1 MNHAIAN
8 LRLMTVR
15 LILACIA
22 ISAMPS
28 KAQDGRWTQR
38 PIKLVVTFPPGGTSD
53 LVARL
58 IAPKLSVALGQ
69 QVVVENRPG
78 AGGIVGADA
87 VAKSAPDGYT
97 LVVST
102 VGSHGIGPTLNRN
115 IRYDAV
121 ADFTHLA
128 LIGAVPHVLLVNP
141 KFPAKTLKELI
152 AAARAQP
159 GKINYGS
166 GGSGS
171 INHVTGELLKAKAG
185 FDMTHVPYKGSGPAI
200 TDLRGFTIPVAI
212 DALPANLGLIRSGEL
227 RALGITSPQRSALAP
242 DVPTFVEQGLPDV
255 VVDNWVGISGPA
267 KMADDV
273 SKRIATEID
282 KVLAMQD
289 IKEKLG
295 EWGMSIS
302 FKGLGDFTSFVRA
315 DIAKWRP
322 VIISSGA
329 QID

>member
-1 MNHAIAN
+1 MSC
-8 LRLMTVR
+8 LPTRRRLLLTGMA
-15 LILACIA
+15 LAT
-22 ISAMPS
+22 MPAF
-28 KAQDGRWTQR
+28 AQEARWPAR

-58 IAPKLSVALGQ
+58 LAPKLSTALGQ
-69 QVVVENRPG
+69 QVIIENRPG

-87 VAKSAPDGYT
+87 VAKATPDGYT

-121 ADFTHLA
+121 TDFTHLA

-159 GKINYGS
+159 GKIAYGS
-166 GGSGS
+166 GGSGT
-171 INHVTGELLKAKAG
+171 INHVTGELLKSKGG
-185 FDMTHVPYKGSGPAI
+185 FDMVHVPYKGSAPAI
-200 TDLRGFTIPVAI
+200 TDLRGYTIPVAI
-212 DALPANLGLIRSGEL
+212 DALPANLGLLRSGEL

-255 VVDNWVGISGPA
+255 VVDNWVGVSAPA
-267 KMADDV
+267 KLPDD
-273 SKRIATEID
+273 IARRLTGEID
-282 KVLAMQD
+282 KALSLPDVR
-289 IKEKLG
+289 EKLR
-295 EWGMSIS
+295 EWGMAIT
-302 FKGLGDFTSFVRA
+302 FKGQGEFSNFVRA

-322 VIISSGA
+322 VIIGSGA

>member
-1 MNHAIAN
+1 MRHIPMIQVFAFAFA
-8 LRLMTVR
+8 L
-15 LILACIA
+15 LACA
-22 ISAMPS
+22 AAP
-28 KAQDGRWTQR
+28 AQDGRW
-38 PIKLVVTFPPGGTSD
+38 PGKPVKLVVTFPPGGTSD

-58 IAPKLSVALGQ
+58 IAPKLSTALGQ

-87 VAKSAPDGYT
+87 VAKSAADGYT

-115 IRYDAV
+115 IKYDAV

-128 LIGAVPHVLLVNP
+128 LLGAVPHVLLVNP
-141 KFPAKTLKELI
+141 KLPAKTLQEFIKL
-152 AAARAQP
+152 ARAQP

-171 INHVTGELLKAKAG
+171 INHVTGELLKAKGG
-185 FDMTHVPYKGSGPAI
+185 FDMVHVPYKGSSAAI
-200 TDLRGFTIPVAI
+200 TDLRGFTIPAAV
-212 DALPANLGLIRSGEL
+212 DALPANLAMIRSGEL
-227 RALGITSPQRSALAP
+227 RALGITSPQRSPLAP
-242 DVPTFVEQGLPDV
+242 EVPTFVEQGLPDV
-255 VVDNWVGISGPA
+255 VVDNWIGISGPA
-267 KMADDV
+267 KLPEEV
-273 SKRIATEID
+273 SKRLVAEIE
-282 KVLAMQD
+282 KALAMTD
-289 IKEKLG
+289 VREKLR

-302 FKGLGDFTSFVRA
+302 FKAPADFTAFVRA

-322 VIISSGA
+322 VILSSGA

>member
-1 MNHAIAN
+1 MIKRIFSHAIFGLA
-8 LRLMTVR
+8 V
-15 LILACIA
+15 ILA
-22 ISAMPS
+22 MPMAAS
-28 KAQDGRWTQR
+28 GQEGVWPARA
-38 PIKLVVTFPPGGTSD
+38 IKLVVTFPPGGTSD

-58 IAPKLSVALGQ
+58 IAPRLSVALGQ

-115 IRYDAV
+115 IKYDAV
-121 ADFTHLA
+121 ADFTHLI

-141 KFPAKTLKELI
+141 KMPAKNLQELI
-152 AAARAQP
+152 ALARAQP

-171 INHVTGELLKAKAG
+171 INHVTGELFRSRARV
-185 FDMTHVPYKGSGPAI
+185 DIVHVPYKGSGAAI
-200 TDLRGFTIPVAI
+200 TDLRGFTIPVAV

-227 RALGITSPQRSALAP
+227 RALAITSPQRSPLAP
-242 DVPTFVEQGLPDV
+242 DVPTFVEQGFADV
-255 VVDNWVGISGPA
+255 VVDNWIGISGPA
-267 KMADDV
+267 RLPEDV
-273 SKRIATEID
+273 SRRLVAETGKI
-282 KVLAMQD
+282 LAMPD
-289 IKEKLG
+289 VLEKLR
-295 EWGMSIS
+295 EWGMAMSV
-302 FKGLGDFTSFVRA
+302 KTMADFSAFVRA
-315 DIAKWRP
+315 DIARWRP
-322 VIISSGA
+322 VIINSGA

>member
-1 MNHAIAN
+1 MQRPA
-8 LRLMTVR
+8 
-15 LILACIA
+15 LIPVWLVAVA
-22 ISAMPS
+22 LFAAAPVAAQEARWPS
-28 KAQDGRWTQR
+28 R

-58 IAPKLSVALGQ
+58 IAPKLSTALGQ

-78 AGGIVGADA
+78 AGGIVGAEV
-87 VAKSAPDGYT
+87 VAKSAADGYT

-115 IRYDAV
+115 IKYDAV
-121 ADFTHLA
+121 ADFTHIA

-141 KFPAKTLKELI
+141 KLPAKTLAELI
-152 AAARAQP
+152 ALARAQP

-171 INHVTGELLKAKAG
+171 INHVTGELLKAKGG
-185 FDMTHVPYKGSGPAI
+185 FDMVHVPYKGSGAAL
-200 TDLRGFTIPVAI
+200 TDLRGFTIPVAV

-227 RALGITSPQRSALAP
+227 RALGITSPMRSPLAP
-242 DVPTFVEQGLPDV
+242 DVPTFVEQGFPDV
-255 VVDNWVGISGPA
+255 VVDNWIGLSGPA
-267 KMADDV
+267 KMPPEVSRRLALEVEKVVAMPDV
-273 SKRIATEID
+273 QA
-282 KVLAMQD
+282 
-289 IKEKLG
+289 KLR
-295 EWGMSIS
+295 EWGMAMSV
-302 FKGLGDFTSFVRA
+302 KTLGDFSEFVRA

-322 VIISSGA
+322 VILSSGA

>member
-1 MNHAIAN
+1 MSN
-8 LRLMTVR
+8 LRRTV
-15 LILACIA
+15 LKGLAVSLA
-22 ISAMPS
+22 SVPAAS
-28 KAQDGRWTQR
+28 FAQDGKWPAR
-38 PIKLVVTFPPGGTSD
+38 PIRLVVTFPPGGTSD

-58 IAPKLSVALGQ
+58 IGPKLSAALGQ

-87 VAKSAPDGYT
+87 VAKAAPDGYT

-121 ADFTHLA
+121 ADFNHLA

-141 KFPAKTLKELI
+141 KFPARTLAELV

-159 GKINYGS
+159 GKISYGS

-171 INHVTGELLKAKAG
+171 INHVTGELFRARAG
-185 FDMTHVPYKGSGPAI
+185 IDMVHVPYKGSGAAI
-200 TDLRGFTIPVAI
+200 TDLRGFTIPVAV

-227 RALGITSPQRSALAP
+227 RALAITSRERSPLAP
-242 DVPTFVEQGLPDV
+242 EVPTFIEQGFADV
-255 VVDNWVGISGPA
+255 VADNWIGISGPA
-267 KMADDV
+267 KLPEDIARRLTAETEKVVAQADV
-273 SKRIATEID
+273 RD
-282 KVLAMQD
+282 KLR
-289 IKEKLG
+289 
-295 EWGMSIS
+295 EWGMAINLRT
-302 FKGLGDFTSFVRA
+302 GADFTSFVRA
-315 DIAKWRP
+315 DIARWRP
-322 VIISSGA
+322 VIIASGA

>member
-1 MNHAIAN
+1 MLHIP
-8 LRLMTVR
+8 LMQVFAFTFA
-15 LILACIA
+15 LLACA
-22 ISAMPS
+22 AAP
-28 KAQDGRWTQR
+28 AQDVRWPGK

-58 IAPKLSVALGQ
+58 IAPKLSTALGQ
-69 QVVVENRPG
+69 QVLVENRPG

-115 IRYDAV
+115 IRYEAV
-121 ADFTHLA
+121 TDFTHVA

-141 KFPAKTLKELI
+141 KLPAKSLQEFI
-152 AAARAQP
+152 SMARAQA
-159 GKINYGS
+159 GKLNYGS

-171 INHVTGELLKAKAG
+171 INHVTGELLKVKGG
-185 FDMTHVPYKGSGPAI
+185 FDMVHVPYKGSSAAI
-200 TDLRGFTIPVAI
+200 TDLRGFTIPAAV
-212 DALPANLGLIRSGEL
+212 DALPANLALIRSGEL
-227 RALGITSPQRSALAP
+227 RALGITSPQRSPLAP
-242 DVPTFVEQGLPDV
+242 EVPTFVEQGFPDV
-255 VVDNWVGISGPA
+255 VVDNWIGISGPA
-267 KMADDV
+267 RLPEEV
-273 SKRIATEID
+273 SRRLLAEIE
-282 KVLAMQD
+282 KTLAMSD
-289 IKEKLG
+289 VREKLR

-302 FKGLGDFTSFVRA
+302 FKASAEFTAFVRA

-322 VIISSGA
+322 VILSSGA

>member
-1 MNHAIAN
+1 MKRIFSLAILGLA
-8 LRLMTVR
+8 V
-15 LILACIA
+15 ILA
-22 ISAMPS
+22 MPMAANGQEGVWPS
-28 KAQDGRWTQR
+28 RA
-38 PIKLVVTFPPGGTSD
+38 IKLVVTFPPGGTSD

-58 IAPKLSVALGQ
+58 IAPRLSVALGQ

-115 IRYDAV
+115 IKYDAV
-121 ADFTHLA
+121 ADFTHLT

-141 KFPAKTLKELI
+141 KMPAKNLQELI
-152 AAARAQP
+152 ALARAQP

-171 INHVTGELLKAKAG
+171 INHVTGELFRSRAKV
-185 FDMTHVPYKGSGPAI
+185 DIVHVPYKGSGAAI
-200 TDLRGFTIPVAI
+200 TDLRGFTIPVAV

-227 RALGITSPQRSALAP
+227 RALAITSPQRSPLAP
-242 DVPTFVEQGLPDV
+242 DVPTFVEQGFADV
-255 VVDNWVGISGPA
+255 VVENWIGISGPA
-267 KMADDV
+267 RLSEDV
-273 SKRIATEID
+273 SRRLVAETGRI
-282 KVLAMQD
+282 LAMPD
-289 IKEKLG
+289 VLEKLR
-295 EWGMSIS
+295 EWGMAMSVRTMA
-302 FKGLGDFTSFVRA
+302 DFSAFVRA

-322 VIISSGA
+322 VIINSGA

>member
-1 MNHAIAN
+1 MKPIAV
-8 LRLMTVR
+8 LRR
-15 LILACIA
+15 LALACAVLVVAPVI
-22 ISAMPS
+22 
-28 KAQDGRWTQR
+28 AQDGRWPAR

-58 IAPKLSVALGQ
+58 LAPKLAMALGQ

-87 VAKSAPDGYT
+87 VAKSAQDGYT
-97 LVVST
+97 LVIST

-115 IRYDAV
+115 IKYDAV

-141 KFPAKTLKELI
+141 KLPAKTLQELI
-152 AAARAQP
+152 ALARAQP

-185 FDMTHVPYKGSGPAI
+185 FDMVHVPYKGSGPAI
-200 TDLRGFTIPVAI
+200 TDLRGFTIPVAV

-227 RALGITSPQRSALAP
+227 RALGITSPQRSPLAP
-242 DVPTFVEQGLPDV
+242 DVRTFVEQGFPDV
-255 VVDNWVGISGPA
+255 VVDNWIGISGPA
-267 KMADDV
+267 KLPEEISGRLVAETEKILVMPDV
-273 SKRIATEID
+273 R
-282 KVLAMQD
+282 
-289 IKEKLG
+289 EKLR

-302 FKGLGDFTSFVRA
+302 FKAPAEFTAFVRA

>member
-1 MNHAIAN
+1 MMKFSAP
-8 LRLMTVR
+8 RR
-15 LILACIA
+15 RILLAGTA
-22 ISAMPS
+22 AAALPAF
-28 KAQDGRWTQR
+28 AQEARWPAR

-53 LVARL
+53 LGARL
-58 IAPKLSVALGQ
+58 LGPKLSAALGQ
-69 QVVVENRPG
+69 QVIIENRPG
-78 AGGIVGADA
+78 AGGIVGAEV
-87 VAKSAPDGYT
+87 VAKSPPDGYT

-121 ADFTHLA
+121 ADFAHVA
-128 LIGAVPHVLLVNP
+128 LIGAVPHVLMVNP
-141 KFPAKTLKELI
+141 KLPAKNLKELI
-152 AAARAQP
+152 ALARAQP

-171 INHVTGELLKAKAG
+171 INHVTGELIKSKGG
-185 FDMTHVPYKGSGPAI
+185 FDMVHVPYKGSAPAI

-212 DALPANLGLIRSGEL
+212 DALPANLGLLRSGEL
-227 RALGITSPQRSALAP
+227 RALGITSPQRSPLAP

-255 VVDNWVGISGPA
+255 VVDTWVGISAPA
-267 KMADDV
+267 TLPDE
-273 SKRIATEID
+273 IARRLAGEIE
-282 KVLAMQD
+282 KVLAQPD
-289 IKEKLG
+289 VREKLR
-295 EWGMSIS
+295 EWGMSIN
-302 FKGLGDFTSFVRA
+302 FKSLGEFTGFVRA

>member
-1 MNHAIAN
+1 
-8 LRLMTVR
+8 
-15 LILACIA
+15 
-22 ISAMPS
+22 MPS
-28 KAQDGRWTQR
+28 LLRVLSTSLAALLALAPGAAAVAQDARWPSR
-38 PIKLVVTFPPGGTSD
+38 PIRLVVTFPPGGTSD

-58 IAPKLSVALGQ
+58 IAPKLSAALGQ

-87 VAKSAPDGYT
+87 VAKAAPDGYT

-121 ADFTHLA
+121 TDFSHLV

-141 KFPAKTLKELI
+141 RFPARNLAELV

-159 GKINYGS
+159 GRINYGS

-171 INHVTGELLKAKAG
+171 INHVTGELFKARAG
-185 FDMTHVPYKGSGPAI
+185 IDLVHVPYKGSGAAI
-200 TDLRGFTIPVAI
+200 TDLRGFTIPVAV

-227 RALGITSPQRSALAP
+227 RALGITSRERSPLAP
-242 DVPTFVEQGLPDV
+242 EVPTFVEQGFADL
-255 VVDNWVGISGPA
+255 VVDNWIGISGPA
-267 KMADDV
+267 RLPEDIARRLVAETEKAVAAADV
-273 SKRIATEID
+273 RD
-282 KVLAMQD
+282 KLR
-289 IKEKLG
+289 
-295 EWGMSIS
+295 EWGMAITVKANAE
-302 FKGLGDFTSFVRA
+302 FAAFVRA

-322 VIISSGA
+322 VIIASGA
-329 QID
+329 QVD

>member
-1 MNHAIAN
+1 MNRRFSRIA
-8 LRLMTVR
+8 
-15 LILACIA
+15 LIV
-22 ISAMPS
+22 SATLCAPGAAL
-28 KAQDGRWTQR
+28 AQDSWPTRAIR
-38 PIKLVVTFPPGGTSD
+38 LVVTFPPGGTSD

-58 IAPKLSVALGQ
+58 VAPKLSGAIGQ

-115 IRYDAV
+115 IKYDAV
-121 ADFTHLA
+121 ADFTHLT

-141 KFPAKTLKELI
+141 KLPAKNLQELI
-152 AAARAQP
+152 TLARAQP

-171 INHVTGELLKAKAG
+171 INHVTGELFKSRARL
-185 FDMTHVPYKGSGPAI
+185 DLVHVPYKGSSAAI
-200 TDLRGFTIPVAI
+200 TDLRGFTIPVAV
-212 DALPANLGLIRSGEL
+212 DALPANLGLIKSGEL
-227 RALGITSPQRSALAP
+227 RALGITSAQRSPLAP
-242 DVPTFVEQGLPDV
+242 EVPTFVEQGFADL

-267 KMADDV
+267 RLPDEISRRLV
-273 SKRIATEID
+273 LETEKI
-282 KVLAMQD
+282 LALPEVR
-289 IKEKLG
+289 EKLR
-295 EWGMSIS
+295 EWGMAPSVRS
-302 FKGLGDFTSFVRA
+302 MGEFSAFVRA

-322 VIISSGA
+322 VVISSGA